1 MTDNGPDAI
10 ARQARVVQNWKPDPG
25 DDRGPAF
32 LATMGYMDNL
42 VELDVLNGRRVELE
56 VGRAYRDDVQP

>member
-42 VELDVLNGRRVELE
+42 VELDVLNGR
-56 VGRAYRDDVQP
+56 G